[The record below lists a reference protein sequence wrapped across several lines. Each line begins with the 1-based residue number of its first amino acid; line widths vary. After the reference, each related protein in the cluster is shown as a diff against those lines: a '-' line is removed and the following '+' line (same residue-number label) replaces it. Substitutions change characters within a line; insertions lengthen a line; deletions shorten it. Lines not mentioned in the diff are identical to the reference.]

1 MSFVAR
7 RFLLSAPETFG
18 YKMGGIVVRSGDV
31 GAVAAAA
38 GVRSQRQAGWRERVE
53 AAYGGKAA
61 FVSPPVGDWV
71 CLIGQWAMGT
81 GELAGLEGVAG
92 VVASLSS
99 QFGEAQ
105 GFATHRVVEYHH
117 WIAARGGRETR
128 CFAYLGERGEVL
140 ADRGAVTEAEREM
153 RFEEL
158 AEFKW
163 VPGEDDV
170 MAVAAGW
177 SFDPTR
183 LGVASGPEAAGI
195 LGRVEGLG
203 RNPFRSGRG
212 LRVDESASIR
222 CWLW

>member
-1 MSFVAR
+1 M
-7 RFLLSAPETFG
+7 
-18 YKMGGIVVRSGDV
+18 RSGDV
-31 GAVAAAA
+31 GAV
-38 GVRSQRQAGWRERVE
+38 E
-53 AAYGGKAA
+53 AAYGGNAV

-117 WIAARGGRETR
+117 WISARGGRVTR
-128 CFAYLGERGEVL
+128 CFAYLGERGELL
-140 ADRGAVTEAEREM
+140 ADRGAMTEAEREM

-158 AEFKW
+158 AEFTW
-163 VPGEDDV
+163 APGEEDL

-177 SFDPTR
+177 SFDPTS
-183 LGVASGPEAAGI
+183 LGVTSGPAGAGI
-195 LGRVEGLG
+195 LGRVEG
-203 RNPFRSGRG
+203 R
-212 LRVDESASIR
+212 
-222 CWLW
+222 